1 MVTKQE
7 SVMLAEAHQQETP
20 SSEDVRWAEAVRE
33 RGCLRDHKTYFWLLA
48 IQLATHL
55 DHSNFC

>member
-1 MVTKQE
+1 
-7 SVMLAEAHQQETP
+7 MLAEAHQQETP